1 MVVNVRR
8 LRQNDVVDEA
18 CGGGGGGAEYCTV
31 SFFLQP
37 SLLGSFFLK
46 FLDITK
52 EFLACKNMLNVN

>member
-1 MVVNVRR
+1 MKKILLNFDG
-8 LRQNDVVDEA
+8 LICFDEA